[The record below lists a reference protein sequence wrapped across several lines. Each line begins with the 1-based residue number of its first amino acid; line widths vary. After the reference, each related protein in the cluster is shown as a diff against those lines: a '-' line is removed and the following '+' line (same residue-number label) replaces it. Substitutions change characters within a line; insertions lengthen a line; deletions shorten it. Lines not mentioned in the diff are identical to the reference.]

1 MNTTKIARQV
11 CILTSNLYS
20 HYNNAVKFINL
31 FFTNLTCWAWF
42 KNFFPLWIIKRYGL
56 LCVHI
61 CVFNSFGFYFF
72 EVWGKVD
79 F

>member
-31 FFTNLTCWAWF
+31 FFTNLTC
-42 KNFFPLWIIKRYGL
+42 
-56 LCVHI
+56 
-61 CVFNSFGFYFF
+61 
-72 EVWGKVD
+72 
-79 F
+79 